1 MTTSL
6 TRASARGGV
15 RAPPFGGRHMQRVE
29 VRHRRRRRSI
39 RRWRSMTERER
50 KKQEEGAD
58 TEAMGGRRRARA
70 TGVEAQPG
78 DA

>member
-1 MTTSL
+1 
-6 TRASARGGV
+6 
-15 RAPPFGGRHMQRVE
+15 
-29 VRHRRRRRSI
+29 
-39 RRWRSMTERER
+39 MTERER